1 MRAGG
6 ERACSL
12 LVLVD
17 QVLQRFHIPA
27 KRRNIVTRRDA
38 KQLIRLHCSGLLQ
51 TQTRDTHLEEGEGSQ
66 RRRADCSQDRICRL
80 FSPLLS

>member
-6 ERACSL
+6 EGASSL

-38 KQLIRLHCSGLLQ
+38 KQLIQPHCNRLLQ
-51 TQTRDTHLEEGEGSQ
+51 TQHTHLEEGEGSQ

-80 FSPLLS
+80 LSPLLS